1 MELQVDKKEHL
12 RHLIL
17 FEFNRGSNGADAARN
32 ICAVY
37 GEGFTNKMTVNRWYA
52 RFRDGNSDLTDAD

>member
-1 MELQVDKKEHL
+1 MELQVDEKEHL

-37 GEGFTNKMTVNRWYA
+37 GEGFTNMITVKRA
-52 RFRDGNSDLTDAD
+52 ASAPFEPRLNSKE